1 MWTTNAKDMAFGTL
15 DFIASKPNFI
25 NQLLDLSS
33 SNANTINTYTN
44 FDTCHQSMSSP
55 NIFIFKPFIIF
66 RKDKHLYTMV
76 DVNTQNRTT
85 ISLVIDT
92 LKVC

>member
-1 MWTTNAKDMAFGTL
+1 MWTTNAKDMAFGIF

-33 SNANTINTYTN
+33 SNANTINTSQIL
-44 FDTCHQSMSSP
+44 TCVINPCHHQTFFM
-55 NIFIFKPFIIF
+55 FKPFIIF

-76 DVNTQNRTT
+76 DINIQNRAT
-85 ISLVIDT
+85 ICLVIDT